1 MKIQAALV
9 ILVILH
15 YSDFECFYMA
25 VNCMAVNCM
34 AEGSYFD
41 MSLMSLN
48 THTPEIEW

>member
-25 VNCMAVNCM
+25 VNCMA
-34 AEGSYFD
+34 EGSYFD